1 MRASPARARDHGEAE
16 RSHMLNTSCR
26 MWTDM
31 PTCARGLAWLS
42 RERRLADGGPSTP
55 ASFFTI
61 ALDEDD
67 GIEAWAVLGPTG
79 TSEAAIVNGERRR
92 SSSTST
98 LTSTSSLAVIFF
110 TSYRESRTVSQYSI
124 PVRESS

>member
-1 MRASPARARDHGEAE
+1 
-16 RSHMLNTSCR
+16 
-26 MWTDM
+26 M

-79 TSEAAIVNGERRR
+79 TSEVAIVNGERRR

-98 LTSTSSLAVIFF
+98 SSLAVTFF